1 MNDTEIVTSRQF
13 AAAPPQ
19 VFRAFSDPA
28 ILARWWGPQGFTN
41 TFKVFDMAPGG
52 LWRFVM
58 HGPDGVNYP
67 NECEFVAVE
76 APARIVFRHLSGPQF
91 EATLLFKEQDGGTWL
106 DWTMRFDSAAECARI
121 SKFAVEANEQN
132 LDRLQ
137 HQLDKMA

>member
-67 NECEFVAVE
+67 NDRREPRRCCLAWYI
-76 APARIVFRHLSGPQF
+76 AS
-91 EATLLFKEQDGGTWL
+91 
-106 DWTMRFDSAAECARI
+106 SAA
-121 SKFAVEANEQN
+121 SS
-132 LDRLQ
+132 
-137 HQLDKMA
+137 MAAGSAPCCGYSATPMLREV